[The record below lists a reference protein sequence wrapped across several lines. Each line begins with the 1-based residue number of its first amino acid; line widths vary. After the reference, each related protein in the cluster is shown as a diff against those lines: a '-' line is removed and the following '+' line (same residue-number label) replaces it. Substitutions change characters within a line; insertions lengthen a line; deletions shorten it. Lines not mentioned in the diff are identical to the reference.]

1 MKNPTPRTIAMVAA
15 LVSAACAWILARFVF
30 DASFS
35 AMQGLF
41 FFVLTFA
48 IVYAIVV
55 YLVGDFIYKKIK
67 IIYQSILSE
76 ERFRKGASERI
87 DMGQD
92 VIGEVNREVNDWKRN
107 RSEEMEEMR
116 QTETFRKEF
125 LGNVSHELKTP
136 IFNIQGYIHTL
147 LDGGVEDKE
156 INIQY
161 LQRAARSVDRL
172 CLIVDD
178 LESISKFESGEL
190 ILEQRTFDIADLVR
204 DVIDSVE
211 LQARERNITLAL
223 KEDSHPECFVF
234 ADKERI
240 RQVLVNLLVNSIKYG
255 KAGGKTQVGIYD
267 LDDNILVEVTDNG
280 IGIEPQHIPRLF
292 ERFYRVDKSRSR
304 EQGGTGLGLSIV
316 KHILE
321 AHNQTISVRSSYG
334 VGTTFSFAL
343 KKA

>member
-107 RSEEMEEMR
+107 RSEEM
-116 QTETFRKEF
+116 
-125 LGNVSHELKTP
+125 
-136 IFNIQGYIHTL
+136 
-147 LDGGVEDKE
+147 
-156 INIQY
+156 
-161 LQRAARSVDRL
+161 
-172 CLIVDD
+172 
-178 LESISKFESGEL
+178 
-190 ILEQRTFDIADLVR
+190 
-204 DVIDSVE
+204 
-211 LQARERNITLAL
+211 
-223 KEDSHPECFVF
+223 
-234 ADKERI
+234 
-240 RQVLVNLLVNSIKYG
+240 
-255 KAGGKTQVGIYD
+255 
-267 LDDNILVEVTDNG
+267 
-280 IGIEPQHIPRLF
+280 
-292 ERFYRVDKSRSR
+292 
-304 EQGGTGLGLSIV
+304 
-316 KHILE
+316 
-321 AHNQTISVRSSYG
+321 
-334 VGTTFSFAL
+334 
-343 KKA
+343 